1 LSPEDWTW
9 PEEEL
14 SSSDE
19 AVVLSSEVVAA
30 DGLVDELLD
39 EALDAAPAWCAA
51 ARPANAA
58 VPIAASTATPRVM
71 RLTSRRLKSRRSALV
86 MAACGRSAVIVS
98 MPELDQPGLRS
109 A

>member
-14 SSSDE
+14 SSPDE
-19 AVVLSSEVVAA
+19 VVELSSEVVAA
-30 DGLVDELLD
+30 DVLVGELVD

-58 VPIAASTATPRVM
+58 VPITANTATPRVM
-71 RLTSRRLKSRRSALV
+71 RLTSRRLKSRRSASV
-86 MAACGRSAVIVS
+86 TAASGAR
-98 MPELDQPGLRS
+98 R
-109 A
+109 